1 MNRYNLKAACDCFG
15 EIVKRVYNII
25 QEPCIPTTRGEKNE
39 SAHRSKTIVISDFQR
54 NASSQ
59 QVDSNYDECEQVLY
73 VKHEN

>member
-39 SAHRSKTIVISDFQR
+39 SAHRSKTIVISDF
-54 NASSQ
+54 
-59 QVDSNYDECEQVLY
+59 
-73 VKHEN
+73 

>member
-1 MNRYNLKAACDCFG
+1 MNRDKLEAARDCFIEG
-15 EIVKRVYNII
+15 SKACI

-59 QVDSNYDECEQVLY
+59 QL
-73 VKHEN
+73 

>member
-1 MNRYNLKAACDCFG
+1 MNRDTLEAGRDCFIEG
-15 EIVKRVYNII
+15 SKACI

-59 QVDSNYDECEQVLY
+59 QL
-73 VKHEN
+73 